1 MSEVREWL
9 EAIGLVQ
16 YADAFEANDIDIDLL
31 GQVDDQML
39 KDIGVSSAGHRLRI
53 RNAIA
58 KLSPASPLAKNEK
71 ATSAATE
78 PKTQNTAERRQVTV
92 MFSDLV
98 GSTALSARMD
108 PEDLLE
114 VISAYQKC
122 VAQVVERFGGFVAKL
137 SAGPRGRRREGS
149 PGGAGVDPSSG
160 WAEDRFSTA
169 NPRGDCH
176 RVGRG
181 R

>member
-1 MSEVREWL
+1 MSKVREWL

-58 KLSPASPLAKNEK
+58 KLSPASPIAKNEH

-78 PKTQNTAERRQVTV
+78 PKTQDVAERRQFGPPRPRIERVAE
-92 MFSDLV
+92 SGEV
-98 GSTALSARMD
+98 GSE
-108 PEDLLE
+108 P
-114 VISAYQKC
+114 
-122 VAQVVERFGGFVAKL
+122 
-137 SAGPRGRRREGS
+137 
-149 PGGAGVDPSSG
+149 
-160 WAEDRFSTA
+160 
-169 NPRGDCH
+169 
-176 RVGRG
+176 
-181 R
+181 